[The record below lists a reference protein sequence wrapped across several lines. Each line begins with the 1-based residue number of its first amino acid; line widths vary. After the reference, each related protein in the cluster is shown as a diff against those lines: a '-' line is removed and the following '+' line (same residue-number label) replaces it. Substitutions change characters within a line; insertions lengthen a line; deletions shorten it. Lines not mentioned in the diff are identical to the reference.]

1 MSLKIKELKDTE
13 TLNILIVGVGGQGAL
28 LISKILG
35 KAALSVGKKVTINEI
50 HGMAQRGGAV
60 ETLVR
65 IGEDESPITDNIHIL
80 LSLEPAE
87 VLRNLHR
94 ISTRTAVITAS
105 NPIVP
110 FTVSVGVA
118 EYPDIDTALQRLK
131 GKFGNLLAID
141 ALELA
146 EQAGNSIATNI
157 VLLGCLSAV
166 EGFPF
171 TLEQIQETVTKMV
184 PPKTIDVNLEAL
196 RLGREAGLG
205 K

>member
-1 MSLKIKELKDTE
+1 MSLKIKELKENE

-28 LISKILG
+28 LISKIVG
-35 KAALSVGKKVTINEI
+35 KAALSTGKKVTINEI

-94 ISTRTAVITAS
+94 ISTQTAVITAS

-118 EYPDIDTALQRLK
+118 EYPDVDTALERLK
-131 GKFGNLLAID
+131 DRFENLLAVD

-184 PPKTIDVNLEAL
+184 PQKTIDVNLEAL
-196 RLGREAGLG
+196 RLGRESCLG
-205 K
+205 

>member
-1 MSLKIKELKDTE
+1 MDLKMKELKENE
-13 TLNILIVGVGGQGAL
+13 TFNILIVGVGGQGAL

-35 KAALSVGKKVTINEI
+35 NAALSAGKKVTISEI

-87 VLRNLHR
+87 VLRNLYR
-94 ISTRTAVITAS
+94 ISTETVVITSS

-110 FTVSVGVA
+110 FTVSIGTA
-118 EYPDIDTALQRLK
+118 EYPDIKAAFEK
-131 GKFGNLLAID
+131 LAKSFHNILSID
-141 ALELA
+141 ALALA
-146 EQAGNSIATNI
+146 EKAGNPIASNV

-171 TLEQIQETVTKMV
+171 TVEHIRETVTNMV
-184 PPKTIDVNLEAL
+184 PKRTIDINLEAL
-196 RLGREAGLG
+196 RLGSEAAGLE
-205 K
+205 

>member
-1 MSLKIKELKDTE
+1 MSLSMKELNKGE

-35 KAALSVGKKVTINEI
+35 QAGLSAGKQVTISEI

-80 LSLEPAE
+80 VSLEPAE

-94 ISTRTAVITAS
+94 ISTQTAVITAKS
-105 NPIVP
+105 TIVP
-110 FTVSVGVA
+110 FTVSVGMA
-118 EYPDIDTALQRLK
+118 KYPDIATVFPQLDD
-131 GKFGNLLAID
+131 KFHNLLMVDAI
-141 ALELA
+141 ALA
-146 EQAGNSIATNI
+146 TKAGNAIASNV

-166 EGFPF
+166 SGFPF
-171 TLEQIQETVTKMV
+171 SMEHIEETIKKMV
-184 PPKTIDVNLEAL
+184 PPKTIDVNLKAF
-196 RLGREAGLG
+196 EAGRDACLG
-205 K
+205 